1 MRIVLIFLL
10 LCSPAL
16 AHDPGHPELDEWFNR
31 LAAPLPASA
40 RLMLAGFFFRLNS
53 YMLWP
58 LDRVG
63 VGADAKKGNHWPRRM
78 GYHRSIGNC
87 ADRARAASTAT
98 PTAHSY
104 GRYQEA
110 FGRRL

>member
-1 MRIVLIFLL
+1 MYASGRGVREDYRE
-10 LCSPAL
+10 AL
-16 AHDPGHPELDEWFNR
+16 TWYR
-31 LAAPLPASA
+31 
-40 RLMLAGFFFRLNS
+40 S

-63 VGADAKKGNHWPRRM
+63 VGADAKKGNHWPRRL
-78 GYHRSIGNC
+78 GGHGSIGN
-87 ADRARAASTAT
+87 RANCVRATSTAT